1 MVPQAS
7 RVWETHWGLFM
18 ALHKINQEFGFTF
31 CSLKHSLTSGL
42 AVQLLHVLNSWHLY
56 LQTLWKDVVLKGIWG
71 IVKIHLKVKDEAT
84 EETTSCICMPQKLRG
99 SQPLRESAGLDLCW
113 KLLWAGAGG
122 GRKEIGVYG
131 ALEEDCCSEHETRP
145 WPVPEAG
152 EPTTAKAWVAPAPKG
167 RKISQSSLS
176 PRAMLMLLDEKRTRT
191 NS

>member
-84 EETTSCICMPQKLRG
+84 EESATEIKTISTTEGKCWVGSLLETALSGCWQGKKRDRG
-99 SQPLRESAGLDLCW
+99 LWGLGRRL
-113 KLLWAGAGG
+113 LLWAWDKALACTRGRRAHHSQSLGG
-122 GRKEIGVYG
+122 SSPKR
-131 ALEEDCCSEHETRP
+131 EEDLTVF
-145 WPVPEAG
+145 PVTSGYAYAAG
-152 EPTTAKAWVAPAPKG
+152 WKKD
-167 RKISQSSLS
+167 K
-176 PRAMLMLLDEKRTRT
+176 
-191 NS
+191 N